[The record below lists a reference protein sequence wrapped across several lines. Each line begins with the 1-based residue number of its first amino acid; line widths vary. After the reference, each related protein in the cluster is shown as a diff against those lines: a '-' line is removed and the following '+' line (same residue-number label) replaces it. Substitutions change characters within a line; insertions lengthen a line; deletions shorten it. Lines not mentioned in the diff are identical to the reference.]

1 MALKALAMTE
11 GRSARAHRSLGMHH
25 YFRKEYAKAVEHMQR
40 SLELNS
46 FQGRNQDSFK
56 LFRESCFTWLP
67 NCSIKVA

>member
-46 FQGRNQDSFK
+46 FQG
-56 LFRESCFTWLP
+56 P
-67 NCSIKVA
+67 NSGFI